1 MAESYKDSVIE
12 ELVALRN
19 SGTLNDDQK
28 RAIGALA
35 DHFVDLDD
43 AGVKKTLYATFKDP
57 SLQGGVFRSTLSVL
71 PDNSVINE
79 TLISERPKYSP
90 PKAESIAEAFKDE
103 GGKEV
108 IDERSPNYW
117 AMNPNITKAKLRA
130 VAKSQGMTEEELIK
144 ALEQETLKETRRQIR
159 YGEDVGSGWFDSPEA
174 FTSRATARVLG
185 LLAPRTMQLV
195 EEGKDLDP
203 QKIVE
208 DIGEDA
214 LYIVNPAGRLLGAGV
229 KALGT
234 RAFGRALLENQL
246 KRKALGVGKNA
257 INAFATPAIVEGAES
272 YADGKSFDPYNV
284 LHGGMANLL
293 GNRILKNRM
302 GRMTA
307 NKGDVGT
314 IKKAVSEG
322 TETAEKKVAPTFKE
336 FKNGL
341 EKDLKAR
348 EKIVGEAKGKEAELV
363 LSPSQMQTMQKVKP
377 VFTGDDLLDEASTE
391 IAKIVGKSDVSLEKA
406 TIKYFEKLKKK
417 EPKKFYKIVDKN
429 NARKDKLFEFNL
441 EDNVVI
447 PKYSL
452 KKAIGDSS
460 WGEVLKTKF
469 TKTPRKKKDSFIKK
483 HLLKELEGV
492 YDPDYQHFLQNK
504 LGKTENI
511 RDASKATL
519 GILPSVRRHEEELK
533 REKEEEEEKKYRK
546 GYVFNPYV
554 EE

>member
-1 MAESYKDSVIE
+1 MAESYKDSVID
-12 ELVALRN
+12 ELIALRN

-57 SLQGGVFRSTLSVL
+57 SLIGGVLRSTLSVL

-79 TLISERPKYSP
+79 TLVSERPKYVP
-90 PKAESIAEAFKDE
+90 PKADTIAEAFKDE

-144 ALEQETLKETRRQIR
+144 ALEQETLKETRRQISS
-159 YGEDVGSGWFDSPEA
+159 GEDVGSGWFDSPEA

-208 DIGEDA
+208 DIGEDS
-214 LYIVNPAGRLLGAGV
+214 LYLFNPAGRLLGAGV

-234 RAFGRALLENQL
+234 RAFGKALLENKL
-246 KRKALGVGKNA
+246 KRNALGVGKNA

-272 YADGKSFDPYNV
+272 YADGKSFDPYNI
-284 LHGGMANLL
+284 LYGGMANLL

-307 NKGDVGT
+307 KKGDVGT
-314 IKKAVSEG
+314 IKKAVAEG
-322 TETAEKKVAPTFKE
+322 TENAEKKVAPTFKE
-336 FKNGL
+336 FNKEL

-417 EPKKFYKIVDKN
+417 EPKKFNAIVDRN
-429 NARKDKLFEFNL
+429 NARKEKLFEFNF

-452 KKAIGDSS
+452 KKSIGDSS

-504 LGKTENI
+504 LGKSENI
-511 RDASKATL
+511 REASKMSL
-519 GILPSVRRHEEELK
+519 GLFPSVRLHEEEKK